1 MYNMT
6 NSTSQHGDINKKF
19 EEKLEELKNSL
30 PPLGKNIGNS
40 CAADTLNSIIEVLN
54 LEDANNVYF
63 NNLAVPFSGF
73 AHFKGKNGWNG
84 PCGAISGALAAIG
97 IISGGNGKINDLDVP
112 KVYGKALKFSKR
124 FEEEF
129 GSVMCEDL
137 CGFDVNTDLKQ
148 YVKTRAWENK
158 CCKLILFAVDQ
169 VSRITRKELR
179 QLWD

>member
-1 MYNMT
+1 M
-6 NSTSQHGDINKKF
+6 NSSDSSQIDINKRF
-19 EEKLEELKNSL
+19 EEKLIELESLL

-40 CAADTLNSIIEVLN
+40 CAADTLNSIIEVLD
-54 LEDANNVYF
+54 LKDANNVYF

-73 AHFKGKNGWNG
+73 AHFKGKNGWKG

-97 IISGGNGKINDLDVP
+97 IISGGKDKISDLDVP

-124 FEEEF
+124 FQEEF

-158 CCKLILFAVDQ
+158 CCNLILFAVEQ
-169 VSRITRKELR
+169 VSKVTRKELR
-179 QLWD
+179 QLWS

>member
-1 MYNMT
+1 MN
-6 NSTSQHGDINKKF
+6 NPTSPLADINKRF
-19 EEKLEELKNSL
+19 EEKLMELESVL

-54 LEDANNVYF
+54 LKDVKNIYF
-63 NNLAVPFSGF
+63 NNLSIPFSGF
-73 AHFKGKNGWNG
+73 AHFNGKGGWKG

-97 IISGGNGKINDLDVP
+97 IISGGQEKIKDLDVP

-129 GSVMCEDL
+129 GSVMCEEL
-137 CGFDVNTDLKQ
+137 CGFDVNTELKQ

-158 CCKLILFAVDQ
+158 CCNFIIFAVDQ
-169 VSRITRKELR
+169 VSKITRKELR
-179 QLWD
+179 QLWN